1 MLETHK
7 TQEIPKSQKQPK
19 QQKPQKHQKSQ
30 RQVQKKP
37 VLKTSICYD
46 LCSTC
51 IHAEYC
57 SYPRDLVTPVHQCEE
72 FSDRVEVASTKVSH
86 SVSAADF
93 SQTKVDD
100 DREEPTG
107 LKGLCVDC
115 VDRKT
120 CQFPKAEGGV
130 WYCEEYA

>member
-1 MLETHK
+1 MLETQKTHK
-7 TQEIPKSQKQPK
+7 TQKIQKTH
-19 QQKPQKHQKSQ
+19 KPQ
-30 RQVQKKP
+30 RQVKKKP
-37 VLKTSICYD
+37 FLKTSICYD

-72 FSDRVEVASTKVSH
+72 FDDRVEVSAKGEIVSDN
-86 SVSAADF
+86 VEIYARAEL
-93 SQTKVDD
+93 DD
-100 DREEPTG
+100 IEDEPVG

-115 VDRKT
+115 VNRKT
-120 CQFPKAEGGV
+120 CRFPKAEGGV

>member
-1 MLETHK
+1 MLETQKTHK
-7 TQEIPKSQKQPK
+7 TQKI
-19 QQKPQKHQKSQ
+19 QKPQ
-30 RQVQKKP
+30 RQVKKKP
-37 VLKTSICYD
+37 FLKTSICYD

-72 FSDRVEVASTKVSH
+72 FDDQVEVATKREPVK
-86 SVSAADF
+86 DF
-93 SQTKVDD
+93 SRADL
-100 DREEPTG
+100 EEPIG

-120 CQFPKAEGGV
+120 CHFPKAEGGV

>member
-1 MLETHK
+1 MLK
-7 TQEIPKSQKQPK
+7 TPSSPKAEKIQKPPK
-19 QQKPQKHQKSQ
+19 QVK
-30 RQVQKKP
+30 RKP

-72 FSDRVEVASTKVSH
+72 FDDRVEEKTKP
-86 SVSAADF
+86 APRGGRKADLVE
-93 SQTKVDD
+93 TKDD
-100 DREEPTG
+100 DDQEEPTG

-115 VDRKT
+115 VNRKT